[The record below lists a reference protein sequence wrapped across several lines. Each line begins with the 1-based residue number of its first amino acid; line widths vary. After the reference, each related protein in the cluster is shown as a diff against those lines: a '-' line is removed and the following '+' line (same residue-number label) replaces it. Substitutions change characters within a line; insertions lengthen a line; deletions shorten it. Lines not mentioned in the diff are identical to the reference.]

1 VPAPVKPAIHP
12 DRFAHGPFE
21 PPLRPA
27 AERTW
32 LDALER
38 AGVEVLDPAPRLARL
53 ARAGRAA
60 YLTRDTHWRPE
71 AMDEVARELAL
82 VLRGVAELPSGDTAR
97 FAESPLAVEGTGD
110 TATLLGVAG
119 LLGPAPRERVEIRP
133 VTTADGA
140 PYRPARGAP
149 VLLLGDSFSA
159 VFSQP
164 DLGWGAGGGLA
175 ERLAFHLGL
184 PVDRILRNAGG
195 ASATRRALADELARD
210 PSRLDGVRVVVWQ
223 LAAREITQGEWTRIV
238 W

>member
-1 VPAPVKPAIHP
+1 
-12 DRFAHGPFE
+12 
-21 PPLRPA
+21 
-27 AERTW
+27 
-32 LDALER
+32 
-38 AGVEVLDPAPRLARL
+38 
-53 ARAGRAA
+53 
-60 YLTRDTHWRPE
+60 
-71 AMDEVARELAL
+71 VARELAL